1 MQLGVKVQVIQVVMM
16 HQLLGQKGRREAGS
30 WAPGAFYVVAKDATL
45 NIQTLGAG
53 NEEKWTL

>member
-1 MQLGVKVQVIQVVMM
+1 MQLSVKVQVIQVVMM
-16 HQLLGQKGRREAGS
+16 HQLLGRREAGS
-30 WAPGAFYVVAKDATL
+30 RAPGAFYVVAKDATL